1 MTDAKSE
8 DNIEFSPGGVIDK
21 QRFYQN
27 ERLRGLKAPLPSS
40 DLSLQPINPPWL
52 RPL

>member
-8 DNIEFSPGGVIDK
+8 DSIQFGPGGVVDN
-21 QRFYQN
+21 QRFYPN

-40 DLSLQPINPPWL
+40 DLSLQLINPPWL